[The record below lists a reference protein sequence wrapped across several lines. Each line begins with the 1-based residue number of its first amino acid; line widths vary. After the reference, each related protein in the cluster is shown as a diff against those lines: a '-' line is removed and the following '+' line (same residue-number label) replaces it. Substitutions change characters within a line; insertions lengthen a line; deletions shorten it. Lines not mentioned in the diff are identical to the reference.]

1 MISAKLTLL
10 MGALLPTVVCVGA
23 YYTSYLRSMLREA
36 RHQSA
41 KARCHVVD
49 SHHRSVL
56 PPRSRDCCR
65 WHEVK

>member
-41 KARCHVVD
+41 KARCH
-49 SHHRSVL
+49 SIAIIGRSLL
-56 PPRSRDCCR
+56 PCSSQSRLLSLA
-65 WHEVK
+65 